1 MKTFISIQN
10 LRMIKNFSE
19 KKKKRENQDRV
30 ADQGKQCTRPNY
42 IINFSF
48 LFLLVEIFF
57 HPKILH
63 EYGCFHRLSFIFLV
77 GFFKRFLI
85 FFFKKWEH
93 GST

>member
-1 MKTFISIQN
+1 MMKTFISIQN

-30 ADQGKQCTRPNY
+30 ADQGKHCTRPNY

-77 GFFKRFLI
+77 GFFQTLSDI
-85 FFFKKWEH
+85 FF
-93 GST
+93 